1 MVYFKQDKKMCD
13 IKKSYSFHSVIVPA
27 NHLVIVRCFINKGC
41 TVTELVFFSVLFIP
55 IAEDQQFNEGCRR
68 RCYDAL
74 VTLFRSRYVK
84 NRK

>member
-41 TVTELVFFSVLFIP
+41 TVTKLVFFSVLFIP
-55 IAEDQQFNEGCRR
+55 IVNINNLTRVVGGG
-68 RCYDAL
+68 
-74 VTLFRSRYVK
+74 VMTLQ
-84 NRK
+84 